1 MEHSSQAHSS
11 KAPISKCKF
20 SKLISIHFLEEL
32 VNRICSY
39 IKVFSHQVII
49 LLILTTFSLDYILIF
64 REKIDLGLCHEV
76 LGQFCAEGIT
86 FFLYP
91 TQNAP

>member
-1 MEHSSQAHSS
+1 M
-11 KAPISKCKF
+11 
-20 SKLISIHFLEEL
+20 
-32 VNRICSY
+32 
-39 IKVFSHQVII
+39 II

-76 LGQFCAEGIT
+76 LGQFCAKGIT

-91 TQNAP
+91 TQNAPVEDIKHVSSGCTNHNNF

>member
-1 MEHSSQAHSS
+1 MGHSSQAHSS

-64 REKIDLGLCHEV
+64 REKIDFGHSWDLRVKGAMSRGYCCFGSIV
-76 LGQFCAEGIT
+76 C
-86 FFLYP
+86 
-91 TQNAP
+91 